1 MQLMR
6 YLRQNGRWQW
16 SYVEQTGAGELQ
28 PQPSS
33 HCARKTREPSPF
45 LNISAHNTRHN
56 NFPAF
61 ISIIKPTSFHRCPF
75 HPIPARSRPSAA
87 RKTMRQRNDIVFNF
101 LILLHFVVNKRY
113 GRFEVF
119 LIALGEINYFPP
131 TEKMLPP
138 SWAFTSK
145 DFPKGSESQLKW
157 GCRIF
162 K

>member
-1 MQLMR
+1 MVADSGVTWNKQVQVNFSR
-6 YLRQNGRWQW
+6 NLRLTAHVKPGNLR
-16 SYVEQTGAGELQ
+16 L
-28 PQPSS
+28 
-33 HCARKTREPSPF
+33 F
-45 LNISAHNTRHN
+45 LNTSAHNTRHN

-145 DFPKGSESQLKW
+145 DFPKGSESQLK
-157 GCRIF
+157 
-162 K
+162 